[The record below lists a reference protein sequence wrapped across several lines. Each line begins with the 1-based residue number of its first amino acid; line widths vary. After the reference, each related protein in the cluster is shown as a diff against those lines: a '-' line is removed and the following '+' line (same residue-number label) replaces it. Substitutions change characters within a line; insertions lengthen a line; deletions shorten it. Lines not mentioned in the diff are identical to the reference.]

1 MLRRLTFCVGIAI
14 VTSGCGNANWTS
26 IYRSYSPESEDGKR
40 GTSALIDAKQRTI
53 IAASRTNDVIV
64 CAEPS
69 PDALSAVSSSFAG
82 STSVSTQS
90 SPEVALAMALALNEA
105 AGQLRRAR
113 TVQLLRDSLFRAC
126 EAYMNQAM
134 DEIDYTRIANKYAD
148 ATVTLLAIEQLTS
161 PDTGAATIIAPGGT
175 QAQSEATV
183 PAQPEGGQPARPE
196 GEQPAQPEGGQPTQP
211 GGGQPAQPEGGQP
224 AQPEAGGSATSG
236 ASTTPPPP
244 DGGGGPTGLAAAGVS
259 NEVANVV
266 GDLVSQF
273 LRSNVQNS
281 CIEFFSKDVYIP
293 PDLSRAE
300 LDEAAGRFNAIRKY
314 CDVVFGAIEAQ
325 TEIRR
330 EERSGQPS
338 AASKL
343 PSPTLLMEQM
353 PEN

>member
-14 VTSGCGNANWTS
+14 VTSACGNANWS
-26 IYRSYSPESEDGKR
+26 SVYRTYSPESEDGKR

-82 STSVSTQS
+82 STSVSAQS

-161 PDTGAATIIAPGGT
+161 PDMGAATIIAPGGT

-183 PAQPEGGQPARPE
+183 PAQPVGGQPARPE
-196 GEQPAQPEGGQPTQP
+196 GE
-211 GGGQPAQPEGGQP
+211 QPAQPEGGQP

>member
-14 VTSGCGNANWTS
+14 VTSACGNANWS
-26 IYRSYSPESEDGKR
+26 SVYRTYSPESEDGKR

-53 IAASRTNDVIV
+53 IAASRSNDVIV

-82 STSVSTQS
+82 STSVSAQS

-126 EAYMNQAM
+126 EAYMNEAM
-134 DEIDYTRIANKYAD
+134 DQIDYTRIANKYAD

-161 PDTGAATIIAPGGT
+161 PDTGPATVIAPGGT

-183 PAQPEGGQPARPE
+183 PAP
-196 GEQPAQPEGGQPTQP
+196 PEGGQPTPPEGGQP
-211 GGGQPAQPEGGQP
+211 TPPEGGQPAQPEGGQP

-244 DGGGGPTGLAAAGVS
+244 DGGGGSTGLAAASVS

-281 CIEFFSKDVYIP
+281 CIDFFSKDVYIP
-293 PDLSRAE
+293 ADLSRAE

-314 CDVVFGAIEAQ
+314 CDVVFGAIEVQ
-325 TEIRR
+325 IEIRR

>member
-1 MLRRLTFCVGIAI
+1 V
-14 VTSGCGNANWTS
+14 
-26 IYRSYSPESEDGKR
+26 
-40 GTSALIDAKQRTI
+40 
-53 IAASRTNDVIV
+53 
-64 CAEPS
+64 
-69 PDALSAVSSSFAG
+69 
-82 STSVSTQS
+82 
-90 SPEVALAMALALNEA
+90 
-105 AGQLRRAR
+105 
-113 TVQLLRDSLFRAC
+113 
-126 EAYMNQAM
+126 
-134 DEIDYTRIANKYAD
+134 
-148 ATVTLLAIEQLTS
+148 
-161 PDTGAATIIAPGGT
+161 
-175 QAQSEATV
+175 
-183 PAQPEGGQPARPE
+183 
-196 GEQPAQPEGGQPTQP
+196 
-211 GGGQPAQPEGGQP
+211 
-224 AQPEAGGSATSG
+224 
-236 ASTTPPPP
+236 
-244 DGGGGPTGLAAAGVS
+244 LAAAGVS

>member
-14 VTSGCGNANWTS
+14 VTSACGNANWS
-26 IYRSYSPESEDGKR
+26 SVYRTYSPESEDGKR

-69 PDALSAVSSSFAG
+69 PDALSAVSSSFSG
-82 STSVSTQS
+82 STSVSAQS

-126 EAYMNQAM
+126 EAYMNEAM
-134 DEIDYTRIANKYAD
+134 DKIDYTRIANKYAD

-161 PDTGAATIIAPGGT
+161 PDTGVATIIAPGGT

-183 PAQPEGGQPARPE
+183 PAP
-196 GEQPAQPEGGQPTQP
+196 PEGGQPTP
-211 GGGQPAQPEGGQP
+211 PEGGQP

-244 DGGGGPTGLAAAGVS
+244 DGGGGSTGLAAAGVS